1 MKKFLALMA
10 LASASVAF
18 AAEYEVQMLNKG
30 TDGIMVFEP
39 AFVKAAPGDTI
50 TFVATDPTHN
60 VKSVLVPDGASAF
73 QSPGAVVKK
82 GEKYSVVLEK
92 EGVYVY
98 ECVPHTPMGMVGI
111 VQIGNA
117 VNADK
122 ATDALFKPAK
132 AKERFNKYAAQIQK

>member
-1 MKKFLALMA
+1 MKKVLAAMA
-10 LASASVAF
+10 LLGLASVF
-18 AAEYEVQMLNKG
+18 AAEHEIKMLNKG
-30 TDGIMVFEP
+30 ADGIMVFEP

-60 VKSVLVPDGASAF
+60 AKSVLVPDGAKEF
-73 QSPGAVVKK
+73 QTPGATMKK
-82 GEKYSVVLEK
+82 GEKASFVLDK

-98 ECVPHTPMGMVGI
+98 ECVPHTPMGMVGL
-111 VQIGNA
+111 VQVGKA

-122 ATDALFKPAK
+122 ATADLFKPAK